1 MEELLLDHN
10 IAYLLIIVGF
20 LLTVFAIL
28 SPGTGVFEVGALL
41 ILVLVGYQIFNLE
54 INVWALILLA
64 VGIVPFIFALRRK
77 RETLNL
83 ALTAAAFVVGS
94 AFLFRSEEDWWRPA
108 VHPLMAVVGSIL
120 GGGFF
125 WLMTTKVLEARA
137 SVFAHDLSGLIGA
150 IGEARTDVHS
160 EGSVYVGGEKWT
172 AHSDEPIKAG
182 ARVKVLERE
191 GLFLYVKEIDEKSE

>member
-1 MEELLLDHN
+1 MEEFLLNPN
-10 IAYLLIIVGF
+10 IAYMLIVAGF
-20 LLTVFAIL
+20 LLTIFAIL

-41 ILVLVGYQIFNLE
+41 VLVLVGYQIFNLE

-83 ALTAAAFVVGS
+83 ALTAVAFVVGS

-108 VHPLMAVVGSIL
+108 VHPLMALVGSIL

-137 SVFAHDLSGLIGA
+137 SAFAHDLSGLIGA
-150 IGEARTDVHS
+150 IGEARTHVHS

-191 GLFLYVKEIDEKSE
+191 GLFLYVKEIDEKLE

>member
-1 MEELLLDHN
+1 MEDFLLNPN
-10 IAYLLIIVGF
+10 IAYMLIIAGF
-20 LLTVFAIL
+20 LLTIFALL
-28 SPGTGVFEVGALL
+28 SPGTGVFEVSALL
-41 ILVLVGYQIFNLE
+41 ILVIVGYQIFNLE

-64 VGIVPFIFALRRK
+64 VGVVPFIFALRRK

-94 AFLFRSEEDWWRPA
+94 AFLFRSEEDWWIPA

-150 IGEARTDVHS
+150 IGEARTDVYS